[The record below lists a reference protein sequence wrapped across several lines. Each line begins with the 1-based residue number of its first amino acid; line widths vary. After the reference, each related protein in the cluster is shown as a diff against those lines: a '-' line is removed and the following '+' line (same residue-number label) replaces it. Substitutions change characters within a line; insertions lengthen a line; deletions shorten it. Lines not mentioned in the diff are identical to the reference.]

1 MAASNSNQ
9 GGCSG
14 RGHGDGH
21 GNAGNGRGYNAN
33 KSKTTKVRLCK
44 ELEGNILDY
53 GSKSSMDQMWM
64 MQEKI
69 VQYAAAKY
77 GGDISKELQNQTK
90 VVINPLSI
98 LHIF

>member
-53 GSKSSMDQMWM
+53 GSKFSTDQMRT
-64 MQEKI
+64 I
-69 VQYAAAKY
+69 
-77 GGDISKELQNQTK
+77 KE
-90 VVINPLSI
+90 
-98 LHIF
+98 